1 MGSSRCGDQA
11 AERKTYASWF
21 CYRQRLEFICTAG
34 PPKLVWNL
42 LPNLLFYSPPPPTGQ
57 QPAEKQGLLI
67 TEASRPHSV
76 THNTLVRT
84 PLDEL
89 SARRRDLYLT
99 THNTHKRQ
107 TPTPPTG
114 FEPAIPA
121 GERPQIHA
129 LGLICSVV
137 TWGKAARA

>member
-1 MGSSRCGDQA
+1 VGIR
-11 AERKTYASWF
+11 
-21 CYRQRLEFICTAG
+21 
-34 PPKLVWNL
+34 
-42 LPNLLFYSPPPPTGQ
+42 LPNGRLMPHGSVTGRGWNSYVLQDLRSWSGTSSPISYSIAPPPPTGQ